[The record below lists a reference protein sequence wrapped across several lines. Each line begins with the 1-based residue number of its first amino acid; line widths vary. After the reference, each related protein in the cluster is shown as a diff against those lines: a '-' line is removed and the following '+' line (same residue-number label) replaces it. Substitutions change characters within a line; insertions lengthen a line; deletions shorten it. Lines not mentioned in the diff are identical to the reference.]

1 MITILFLMHERGKG
15 SESFWWPFIRTLPVP
30 GTIMDWC
37 EEELQE
43 LQHDQLTVR
52 CLSRSGRLRLIYEN
66 MFMHDL
72 APRYPLVFSHESTAD
87 NALVEPSHCWW
98 DFEHFKF
105 AHGTIQ
111 ARAFGRR
118 LPWTALVPFADLL
131 VYILC
136 VFSVCLMNVHF
147 YSYLVYVP
155 EPRQRPDQ
163 V

>member
-1 MITILFLMHERGKG
+1 
-15 SESFWWPFIRTLPVP
+15 
-30 GTIMDWC
+30 MDWC

-72 APRYPLVFSHESTAD
+72 APRYPLLFPHESTAD
-87 NALVEPSHCWW
+87 GMLIEPFDCWW
-98 DFEHFKF
+98 DFEHFKH

-131 VYILC
+131 NHANVQTKYELAC
-136 VFSVCLMNVHF
+136 AESGVEDGDGFFRLFPSGSNCYKSGEEVFN
-147 YSYLVYVP
+147 SYG
-155 EPRQRPDQ
+155 
-163 V
+163 